1 MVRIFRHYVSST
13 MIAIACAEAMLL
25 VVAVYVG
32 AFARFSDP
40 SEFTAGLIRHAPD
53 AGLFVGA
60 ILPAMYALG
69 AYRPETLID
78 MRVSAVRIGVSFCVG
93 FVVVGAFNYAI
104 PSFEL
109 WRSALAIALPTGFFS
124 VLTFRVAAGRVVSS
138 TMFKRRVLV
147 LGAGAKAV
155 RIGQI
160 GEGSQRGFVCL
171 GFVRN
176 KGEDFSG
183 GANDIVGSV
192 DDLGAIARQANADE
206 VVVAIEDRRKNLPVD
221 QLLDL
226 RLAGIGVLDFS
237 SFWERE
243 LGRID
248 LDTVYPSWFIFS
260 DGFCGQYGTRA
271 VKRTFDIVVG
281 AAVLIATAPLLAL
294 TAIAIKLDSPGPVF
308 YRQERVG
315 LHGHPF
321 MLLKFR
327 SMVADAEKDS
337 VPRWAGTGDPR
348 VTRVGRFIRMTRID
362 EIPQAINVLKGEM
375 SLIGPRPERPFFVK
389 ELARQIPYYGE
400 RHRMK
405 PGITGWAQ
413 INFPYGASVADAKRK
428 LEFDLYYI
436 KNHSLFLDALILLET
451 ARVVLWREGA
461 R

>member
-1 MVRIFRHYVSST
+1 MVRIFRHYINST
-13 MIAIACAEAMLL
+13 MIAIACVEAMLL
-25 VVAVYVG
+25 AAAVYLG
-32 AFARFSDP
+32 AFMRFSDP
-40 SEFTAGLIRHAPD
+40 SEFAANLARHAPD
-53 AGLFVGA
+53 AALFVGVL
-60 ILPAMYALG
+60 LPAMYGLG
-69 AYRPETLID
+69 AYRPESLVD
-78 MRVSAVRIGVSFCVG
+78 MRVATLRLGVSFCVG
-93 FVVVGAFNYAI
+93 FVLVGAFNYAI

-109 WRSALAIALPTGFFS
+109 WRSALAIALPAGFFG
-124 VLTFRVAAGRVVSS
+124 VLAFRAAAGRVVSS
-138 TMFKRRVLV
+138 AMFKRRVLV
-147 LGAGAKAV
+147 LGAGEKATRIAK
-155 RIGQI
+155 I
-160 GEGSQRGFVCL
+160 GEGRQRGFVCL

-176 KGEDFSG
+176 MGEDFSG

-192 DDLGAIARQANADE
+192 DDLGAIARRANVDE
-206 VVVAIEDRRKNLPVD
+206 VVVAVEERRRRLPVD

-260 DGFCGQYGTRA
+260 DGFCDQYATRA
-271 VKRTFDIVVG
+271 AKRAFDIVVG
-281 AAVLIATAPLLAL
+281 AAVLIATAPLLAV

-315 LHGHPF
+315 LHGRPF

-337 VPRWAGTGDPR
+337 IPRWAGTGDAR
-348 VTRVGRFIRMTRID
+348 VTRVGRLIRMTRID

-375 SLIGPRPERPFFVK
+375 SLIGPRPERPFFVQ
-389 ELARQIPYYGE
+389 ELARRIPYYGE

-413 INFPYGASVADAKRK
+413 INFPYGASVEDAKRK